1 MTSTFRTWRTA
12 IPIFSVLKRFGLLLT
27 EHSTEIGATLPGE
40 PNETAQ
46 EIKHYD
52 QIAFF
57 PGTSASFT
65 GRTGVFDFDSAVFP
79 DLWEPTKAGRKKFNA
94 FVRYYLSD
102 HRPLWAEIKP

>member
-1 MTSTFRTWRTA
+1 MA
-12 IPIFSVLKRFGLLLT
+12 DDDPVFSVLKRFGLLLT

-40 PNETAQ
+40 PNETAE
-46 EIKHYD
+46 EIRHYD

-57 PGTSASFT
+57 PGTKSLFT

-79 DLWEPTKAGRKKFNA
+79 KLWDERGRKDFNA

-102 HRPLWAEIKP
+102 HRPLWAEINP